1 MVQDGITLNP
11 GIDQPV
17 NIQPSSNQK
26 VQVSSQPVISETPQE
41 EAAVPISRKLD
52 PELLKKVTEDLNENF
67 RIFNT
72 TINFSIDETSGNTV
86 IKIMDRETEK
96 VVREIPPEQLLELA
110 SRLAEIIGRIV
121 DETA

>member
-1 MVQDGITLNP
+1 MGQDGITLNP
-11 GIDQPV
+11 GTDQPV

-26 VQVSSQPVISETPQE
+26 VQKSSQPVISETPQE
-41 EAAVPISRKLD
+41 EAAVSIRRKLD
-52 PELLKKVTEDLNENF
+52 PEFLEKVTEELNENF

-72 TINFSIDETSGNTV
+72 AINFSIDETSGNTV
-86 IKIMDRETEK
+86 IKILDRETEK